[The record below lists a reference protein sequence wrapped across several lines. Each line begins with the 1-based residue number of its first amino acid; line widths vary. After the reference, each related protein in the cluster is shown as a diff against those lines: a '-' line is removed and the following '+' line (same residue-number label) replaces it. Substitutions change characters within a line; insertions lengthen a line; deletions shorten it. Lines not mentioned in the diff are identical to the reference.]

1 MKIAYKIGQW
11 VYTLAI
17 PLYLLMTI
25 IRIFISPAY
34 AQFEYNRPYFPEDTY
49 GFSQA
54 ERLKWATYGINYLT
68 NQEDISYLGDLTFA
82 DGSPLFIP
90 SELSHMQ
97 DVKNVVQGMIV
108 AWNILTVYIL
118 FFIALSIFGKQRR
131 ALYVASSVGGWLSVI
146 LVATVLFFLSLNFDA
161 LFTAFHHLFF
171 KGNTWL
177 FSYSDTLIRLYPL
190 VFWRDVFIYIMGTDL
205 LIGLALGIFCGRT
218 AKKLIQ

>member
-218 AKKLIQ
+218 AKKITQ